1 MKVEWQE
8 LGNLLKSV
16 NSGLNPRNN
25 FVLNEDGASNFYV
38 TVKEI
43 TTGKIRFND
52 KTDKVTD
59 AALKVIQNRSKLEIG
74 DVLVSGIGTIGKVAI
89 VDIPCDNWNCSESV
103 LLLKA
108 KTDKILPKYLMY
120 ILSGERVQRIWERE
134 SVGSTLKGIRKASLV
149 KMIVPVPP
157 IDEQKEIVDKLD
169 AFTNLITKIEEEIEL
184 RKKQLEY
191 YRNIALNPTNKEN
204 WDITTLGQV
213 GVFTRGSGIQKSDF
227 VDNGKPCIHYGQVHT
242 RYNISTK
249 SVVSYIPEEQ
259 YKKCKKAKYGDII
272 LATTSEDVEA
282 VCKPV
287 AWLGDSEVAVSTDAF
302 IYNHQCNPIFMA
314 HQFLTDRYFTFKA
327 SNATG
332 AKVIRISDTAM
343 SKYEVYIP
351 SLQVQTEIGHNLD
364 AFTNLISKLEEER
377 DLRQKQY
384 EYYREKLLTFE

>member
-1 MKVEWQE
+1 MNVEWLE

-43 TTGKIRFND
+43 TTGKIRFDD

-120 ILSGERVQRIWERE
+120 ILSGERVQCIWERE
-134 SVGSTLKGIRKASLV
+134 SVGSTLKGIRKAALI
-149 KMIVPVPP
+149 KLLIPVPP
-157 IDEQKEIVDKLD
+157 IDEQRKIVDKLD
-169 AFTNLITKIEEEIEL
+169 TFTTLIEKLGEEIEL
-184 RKKQLEY
+184 RKKQYEY
-191 YRNIALNPTNKEN
+191 YLNDVLNNDE
-204 WDITTLGQV
+204 WELLSLGQL
-213 GVFTRGSGIQKSDF
+213 GVFTRGTGIQKSDF
-227 VDNGKPCIHYGQVHT
+227 VEEGKPCIHYGQVHT
-242 RYNISTK
+242 KFGISTDK
-249 SVVSYIPEEQ
+249 VVSYIPKEQ
-259 YKKCKKAKYGDII
+259 FDRSKKAKYSDII
-272 LATTSEDVEA
+272 LATTSEDVDA

-287 AWLGDSEVAVSTDAF
+287 AWLGAGEVAVSTDAF
-302 IYNHQCNPIFMA
+302 IFSHKCNPIFMV
-314 HQFLTDRYFTFKA
+314 HQFLTNRYFAYKA
-327 SNATG
+327 SHATG

-343 SKYEVYIP
+343 TKYEIYLPNMEI
-351 SLQVQTEIGHNLD
+351 QNEIGRKLD
-364 AFTNLISKLEEER
+364 AFTSLITKLEEER